1 MEFTLRPWKKE
12 DLEFVAKN
20 AGDKEITGNMSDA
33 FPDSVEKWAKFLEYV
48 VGNNDILYLAIDIN
62 GEAVGGIGV
71 KPMDDIYRKNAEMG
85 YWLAKKYWG
94 KGIITQAIKL
104 MVKKAFETFN
114 IDRISAT
121 PFETNIASHK
131 VLEKAG
137 FILEARFA
145 KKVVKNGNELDEL
158 VYVIKKDNL

>member
-1 MEFTLRPWKKE
+1 MEFTLRPWRKE
-12 DLEFVAKN
+12 DLVSVVRN
-20 AGDKEITGNMSDA
+20 AADKEITGNMSDA
-33 FPDSVEKWAKFLEYV
+33 FPDSLEKWAKFLEYAID
-48 VGNNDILYLAIDIN
+48 NNDILYLAIDIK

-104 MVKKAFETFN
+104 IVKKAFETFN
-114 IDRISAT
+114 IDRIYAT
-121 PFETNIASHK
+121 PFETNAASHK

-145 KKVVKNGNELDEL
+145 KKVIKNEKELDEL
-158 VYVIKKDNL
+158 VYVIRRN